1 LQNSGGLRRRVVIQ
15 VTKGPSGQISL
26 MYTANEYI
34 IVSSD
39 TKGFL
44 LLRKGVFYYQSVRT
58 IE

>member
-1 LQNSGGLRRRVVIQ
+1 MQNSGGLRRRVVMQ

-26 MYTANEYI
+26 MYTANEFI

-44 LLRKGVFYYQSVRT
+44 LLRRGVFYDHSVTT